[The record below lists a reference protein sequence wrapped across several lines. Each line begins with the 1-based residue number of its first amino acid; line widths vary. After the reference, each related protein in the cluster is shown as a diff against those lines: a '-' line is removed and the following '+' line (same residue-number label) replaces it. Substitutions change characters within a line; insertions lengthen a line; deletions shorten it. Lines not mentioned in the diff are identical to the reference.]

1 MADTLDDYLAR
12 WAGADET
19 RSAVRKTLVAIAGA
33 TAAISAIVADGPLAG
48 ALSATLGK
56 GADGYDEQK
65 ELDVRADAL
74 LFEALKAAP
83 VAAYASEE
91 AELPVSVTAGAPLLV
106 AIDPLDGSS
115 NIDTDVTIGT
125 IFSVL
130 PAPAGVDPVSEAAFF
145 QTGRSQLAAG
155 YTVYGPHTAL
165 VLSVGEGTVHFVLD
179 RKLGVYRLVAER
191 VTIPAAAKEFAINMS
206 NHRHWDDRLRLYID
220 DLLQGKDGPREV
232 DYNMRWI
239 ASMVAEAH
247 RIIIRGG
254 IYLYPAD
261 TRAGYTQGRLRLVYE
276 AFPIALLMEQAGA
289 AATDGR
295 TPILDLVPEKLHQ
308 RVPLI
313 FGSRE
318 KVDRVSNYLTGPG
331 EIAERSPLFGK
342 RGLLTA

>member
-1 MADTLDDYLAR
+1 MAETLDGFLGR
-12 WAGADET
+12 WAGADPA
-19 RSAVRKTLVAIAGA
+19 RDAVRTTLLALTDATMAIAA
-33 TAAISAIVADGPLAG
+33 VVAEGPLAG
-48 ALSATLGK
+48 ELSAVRGT

-65 ELDVRADAL
+65 ELDVRADRL
-74 LFEALKAAP
+74 LYDALKGAP

-91 AELPVSVTAGAPLLV
+91 AELPVAVTPGAPLLV
-106 AIDPLDGSS
+106 AVDPLDGSS

-130 PAPAGVDPVSEAAFF
+130 PAPDGVDPVSEAAFF
-145 QTGRSQLAAG
+145 QKGRAQLAAG
-155 YTVYGPHTAL
+155 YVVYGPHTAL
-165 VLSVGEGTVHFVLD
+165 VLSVGDGTAHFVLD
-179 RKLGVYRLVAER
+179 RIAGAYRLIENR

-206 NHRHWDDRLRLYID
+206 NHRHWDDRLRLYVD